1 MNLKIASNK
10 SIELEK
16 ELEDLLNKKEVKLSN
31 VLPQSSKI
39 KKDVVYESRIEKN
52 KFLHYVYSVD
62 DIDSQIDFIYEEI
75 KLLNE
80 FIFKELKKLKKY
92 KKIEDLIIYYKNNPT
107 KKYTWKQISEE
118 VNYSQTQCREIYRRF
133 KQKRFID

>member
-52 KFLHYVYSVD
+52 KFLYYVYSVD
-62 DIDSQIDFIYEEI
+62 DIASQIDFI
-75 KLLNE
+75 
-80 FIFKELKKLKKY
+80 
-92 KKIEDLIIYYKNNPT
+92 
-107 KKYTWKQISEE
+107 
-118 VNYSQTQCREIYRRF
+118 
-133 KQKRFID
+133 